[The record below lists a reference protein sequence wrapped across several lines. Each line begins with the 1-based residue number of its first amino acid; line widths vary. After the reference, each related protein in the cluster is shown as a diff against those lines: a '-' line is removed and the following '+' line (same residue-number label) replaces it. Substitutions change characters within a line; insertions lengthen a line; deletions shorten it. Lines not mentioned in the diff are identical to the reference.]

1 VSRRRDWTDANEHDP
16 GIAIL
21 ELLDYLSDLLADYQD
36 KVAAESRRRNRRLV
50 AVALAAAALAVWRC
64 R

>member
-1 VSRRRDWTDANEHDP
+1 MSRRRDWTDATEHDP

-21 ELLDYLSDLLADYQD
+21 ELLDYVGDLLSSYQD
-36 KVAAESRRRNRRLV
+36 QIAAENRRRNRRLV
-50 AVALAAAALAVWRC
+50 AVALAAAALVVWRC